1 MSEPR
6 PPAARRRNPKPPF
19 FWVALA
25 IGLLALC
32 LFVIE
37 GVHAIQFA
45 GYSRHQGWTETRAGD
60 EWRIATVDP
69 TGPAAGV
76 LSPGDRLVAVN
87 GDRRAGRFGAHWQLG
102 RLDPGRPYSIE
113 ILRGTGAVL
122 TSLAQEARYDPSYIS
137 WVLVYLLIAASF
149 YVVGMMMAVAKP
161 ESRTVQFGFASSLL
175 MAAFLVWVATR
186 PVDGIHRDAIAAV
199 LSLSFPFD
207 LVAGLFFFDRFPHAV
222 EAPQRW
228 RRAIRLVAVFGCVLW
243 VPRSYL
249 VLLHA
254 MPVDLALRAVERTTV
269 VVRAYETVAPLLEL
283 MTAIGLIALNFALLV
298 RNYHMLDGQGERRQ
312 IRLVLWSHAFAF
324 VPAIVLALV
333 AAALQGLGFAAHG
346 SPSMLRLTLA
356 ANVLFIASPVSFG
369 YAIIKH
375 RVLGFGVF
383 VRLGIQYMLAQ
394 NVLRAAV
401 ALPAVVIVY
410 TVVANPNRTVAEIIL
425 SGSGRLQAV
434 VLVLAGAGLRFRAPL
449 AASIDRRFFRTDYDQ
464 EIILLRLVDSIKQL
478 DSLAEIA
485 AMVSREIDAALH
497 VTRLLVLYRSP
508 EDRSLSIGYSSAG
521 GGAEAAGI
529 AAESPLIEDMARA
542 PVVRA
547 REDLA
552 SSCTPDEAAWLE
564 RLQIEL
570 LVPIT
575 GIDRTLF
582 GLLFVGEKRSEE
594 PYTSKDRNLLQMV
607 ASQVGAVCEVLA
619 LREQVGQ
626 QHRIQTEVLG
636 RLDREQINL
645 VRECPACGR
654 CFDSHAERCSEDG
667 QALILSLPVDRTLD
681 GKYRLERLIGRGGM
695 GAVYEATDLRL
706 NRRVAAKVVRS
717 AALGS
722 GAMQRRF
729 AREAQACGRLAH
741 SNIIRVYDFGM
752 AGETAYIVM
761 EYVQGVTWRARLDRV
776 GTFPTTFAAALLDQV
791 LDGMASAH
799 GAGVLHRDL
808 KPENLLICTPAPG
821 TPPEVKI
828 LDFGLAKVR
837 EASFVDPKSMT
848 AQGVTMGTFGYMS
861 PEQLFGEQVDERTDV
876 YAIGVI
882 ALETLTG
889 RLALDGPFFHRTIE
903 TELNRRLIAPAATDA
918 QLRLARAIERA
929 LLPIVAQ
936 RFSTIAE
943 MRAELVPAIA
953 ECPAVPLAD
962 SAIRTTAGAIAT
974 GAVTGAP
981 ADAETGSGSA
991 VASTPPGKRA

>member
-1 MSEPR
+1 MSDPR
-6 PPAARRRNPKPPF
+6 PPAVRRRDPKPPF
-19 FWVALA
+19 FWIAIA
-25 IGLLALC
+25 IGLLALG

-69 TGPAAGV
+69 AGPAAGR
-76 LSPGDRLVAVN
+76 LEPGDRLVAID
-87 GDRRAGRFGAHWQLG
+87 GDRRAARFGAHWRLE

-113 ILRGTGAVL
+113 VLRGTSAVL
-122 TSLAQEARYDPSYIS
+122 TSLTLGTRYDPSYIS

-149 YVVGMMMAVAKP
+149 YGVGMMMAVAKP

-186 PVDGIHRDAIAAV
+186 PVDGIHRDAIAAA

-207 LVAGLFFFDRFPHAV
+207 LVAGLFFFDCFPHPV
-222 EAPQRW
+222 EASQRW
-228 RRAIRLVAVFGCVLW
+228 RRAIRLVAAFGCVLW

-249 VLLHA
+249 VVLHA
-254 MPVDLALRAVERTTV
+254 MPVDLALRAVERTSAV
-269 VVRAYETVAPLLEL
+269 VGAYETVAPLLEL

-298 RNYHMLDGQGERRQ
+298 RNYRMLDGQGERRQ
-312 IRLVLWSHAFAF
+312 IRLVLWGHALAF

-369 YAIIKH
+369 YAIVKH
-375 RVLGFGVF
+375 RVLGFRVF
-383 VRLGIQYMLAQ
+383 IRLGIQHMLAR

-401 ALPAVVIVY
+401 ALPALVIIY
-410 TVVANPNRTVAEIIL
+410 SVVANPNRTVSEIIF
-425 SGSGRLQAV
+425 SGSGRVQAI
-434 VLVLAGAGLRFRAPL
+434 VLALAGAGLRFRGPL
-449 AASIDRRFFRTDYDQ
+449 AASIDRRFFRTAYDQ

-478 DSLAEIA
+478 DSLTEIS

-497 VTRLLVLYRSP
+497 VTRLLVVYRSP
-508 EDRSLSIGYSSAG
+508 ADRSLSIGYTSV
-521 GGAEAAGI
+521 GGAEAVGL
-529 AAESPLIEDMARA
+529 AAASPLIEDMARA
-542 PVVRA
+542 PVVRS
-547 REDLA
+547 RDDVVSHCGPE
-552 SSCTPDEAAWLE
+552 EAEWLE

-575 GIDRTLF
+575 GIDRALF
-582 GLLFVGEKRSEE
+582 GLLLVGEKRSEE

-607 ASQVGAVCEVLA
+607 AAQMGAVCEVLA

-636 RLDREQINL
+636 RLDRQQINL
-645 VRECPACGR
+645 VRECPSCGR
-654 CFDSHAERCSEDG
+654 CFDSSAERCPDDD
-667 QALILSLPVDRTLD
+667 QTLVLSLPVDRTLD

-717 AALGS
+717 AMFGS
-722 GAMQRRF
+722 SAMQRRF

-741 SNIIRVYDFGM
+741 SNIVRIYDFGM
-752 AGETAYIVM
+752 AGETAYLVM
-761 EYVQGVTWRARLDRV
+761 EYVHGVTLRAQLNRV
-776 GTFPTTFAAALLDQV
+776 GSYSTAVAATLLDQV
-791 LDGMASAH
+791 LDGMESAH
-799 GAGVLHRDL
+799 AAGVLHRDL
-808 KPENLLICTPAPG
+808 KPENLLICTPTAG
-821 TPPEVKI
+821 AAPEVKI

-837 EASFVDPKSMT
+837 EAGFVDPKSMT
-848 AQGVTMGTFGYMS
+848 MQGVAIGTFGYMS
-861 PEQLFGEQVDERTDV
+861 PEQLLGEEVDERTDV

-889 RLALDGPFFHRTIE
+889 RLTIEGMFFHRMIE
-903 TELNRRLIAPAATDA
+903 TELNRRLIVPAATA
-918 QLRLARAIERA
+918 AHVRLARAIERA
-929 LLPIVAQ
+929 LAPNAAK
-936 RFSTIAE
+936 RFASIAE

-953 ECPAVPLAD
+953 ECPAVPLGNA
-962 SAIRTTAGAIAT
+962 AIRTSVGPIAT
-974 GAVTGAP
+974 GAVTGAQ
-981 ADAETGSGSA
+981 ADAETAGGSA
-991 VASTPPGKRA
+991 LPPTPPGKRA